1 VEESKLIWSK
11 EETWDRKEIEKIQ
24 LERLKESVK
33 RAYENV
39 PLYKE
44 KFDSV
49 GLKPED
55 IKSLDDL
62 KKIPFTVKDDFRAN
76 YPFGMF
82 AVPKKEVVRIHASS
96 GTTGKPTVVGY
107 TKKDIRTWAELISRV
122 VTAAGVTDEDT
133 AQIAFGYGLFTGG
146 FGLHYGLE
154 NVGAS
159 VIPMSSGNTEKQIML
174 MKDFETTVLICTPS
188 YALYIA
194 EVAEKMGIDPKKDL
208 KVRIG
213 LFGGEACSESA
224 RAEIESKW
232 GILATQNYGMS
243 ELMGPGVS
251 GDCEYQCGMHI
262 SEDHF
267 IAEIIDPKTGEVL
280 PEGEIGEL
288 VITTL
293 TKEALPV
300 LRYRTKDMTSLTYE
314 KCKCGRTTARM
325 LKIRGRSDDM
335 LIIRG
340 VNVFPTQIESVLEGI
355 EEIGPHYEII
365 VTKNGH
371 LDQMTINIELADGK
385 FLEKFSCLEQI
396 SKKVDHKLKTVL
408 GLSSK
413 INIVQPRTLERFEG
427 KAKRVKD
434 LRNVN

>member
-1 VEESKLIWSK
+1 MIWSK
-11 EETWDRKEIEKIQ
+11 EETLDRKEIKKIQ
-24 LERLKESVK
+24 LEKLKETVK

-39 PLYKE
+39 SVYKE
-44 KFDSV
+44 KFESV

-55 IKSLDDL
+55 INTLDDL

-107 TKKDIRTWAELISRV
+107 TKKDLETWAELISRV

-133 AQIAFGYGLFTGG
+133 AQVAFGYGLFTGG

-188 YALYIA
+188 YALYIS
-194 EVAEKMGIDPKKDL
+194 EVAQKMGIDPKKDL

-224 RAEIESKW
+224 RTEIESKW
-232 GILATQNYGMS
+232 GMLATQNYGMS

-251 GDCEYQCGMHI
+251 GECEYQCGMHI

-280 PEGEIGEL
+280 PEGEVGEL

-314 KCKCGRTTARM
+314 KCECGRTTARM
-325 LKIRGRSDDM
+325 LKIKGRSDDM

-434 LRNVN
+434 LRNFD

>member
-1 VEESKLIWSK
+1 MIWSK
-11 EETWDRKEIEKIQ
+11 EETLDRKEIKKIQ
-24 LERLKESVK
+24 LEKLKESVK

-39 PLYKE
+39 SLYKE

-55 IKSLDDL
+55 INTLDDL

-107 TKKDIRTWAELISRV
+107 TKKDLETWAELISRV

-133 AQIAFGYGLFTGG
+133 AQVAFGYGLFTGG

-188 YALYIA
+188 YALYIS
-194 EVAEKMGIDPKKDL
+194 EVAQKMGIDPKKDL
-208 KVRIG
+208 NVRIG

-224 RAEIESKW
+224 RTEIESKW
-232 GILATQNYGMS
+232 GMLATQNYGMS

-251 GDCEYQCGMHI
+251 GECEYQCGMHI

-280 PEGEIGEL
+280 PEGEVGEL

-314 KCKCGRTTARM
+314 KCECGRTTARM
-325 LKIRGRSDDM
+325 LKIKGRSDDM

-434 LRNVN
+434 LRNVE

>member
-1 VEESKLIWSK
+1 LIWSK

-122 VTAAGVTDEDT
+122 VTAAGVTDDDT

-224 RAEIESKW
+224 RTEIESKW